1 MVRAFLGLA
10 LLVARLAAAYP
21 RTCATARTR
30 GLSCADHNV
39 TTRDGYVLET
49 HTVWNA
55 RVASPARVV
64 VLQHGLIDSSETW
77 VANYGGESLAR
88 QLADDGWLVYL
99 ANSRGRPPYRHTTL
113 GPDDAAFWAFS
124 WDEMAALD
132 LPATVDHALHVANA
146 TRASFV
152 GHSQGTTLAMAG
164 LAENATLADL
174 VDVAVLLAP
183 VAILDEGAFGNLT
196 GLVGIADW
204 LCARLPETCDMSI
217 WDAVHA
223 AAPVLCAWP
232 LGYAAC
238 LEALCDVA
246 GCKAKNNYNETVLV
260 RDIFGHSYFAGTS
273 WRNVDH
279 FAQME
284 RPDATALRRYDF
296 GTAALNEAHYGCPTP
311 PAYDLARFANRV
323 AAFYGTGDRLV
334 PEANARST
342 LALLSNAAFLEPA
355 TPVDGYGHGDFIW
368 SLDAGTILFPQVA
381 ALLDRGVKS

>member
-99 ANSRGRPPYRHTTL
+99 ANSRGRPPYRHATL

-238 LEALCDVA
+238 LEALCDIA

-260 RDIFGHSYFAGTS
+260 RRPTLRAIFRGTETVS
-273 WRNVDH
+273 LSSGPRPRHLRPLVFRGDVL
-279 FAQME
+279 AQRRPLRADGAARRDGAAPLRLRDRGAE
-284 RPDATALRRYDF
+284 RGPLRLPDAAGLRPRPVREQ
-296 GTAALNEAHYGCPTP
+296 GRRVLRHGRPPRPRGQRAEHARAA
-311 PAYDLARFANRV
+311 V
-323 AAFYGTGDRLV
+323 
-334 PEANARST
+334 
-342 LALLSNAAFLEPA
+342 
-355 TPVDGYGHGDFIW
+355 
-368 SLDAGTILFPQVA
+368 Q
-381 ALLDRGVKS
+381 RGIS

>member
-99 ANSRGRPPYRHTTL
+99 ANSRGRPPYRHATL

-132 LPATVDHALHVANA
+132 
-146 TRASFV
+146 S
-152 GHSQGTTLAMAG
+152 
-164 LAENATLADL
+164 
-174 VDVAVLLAP
+174 VL
-183 VAILDEGAFGNLT
+183 
-196 GLVGIADW
+196 
-204 LCARLPETCDMSI
+204 
-217 WDAVHA
+217 
-223 AAPVLCAWP
+223 
-232 LGYAAC
+232 
-238 LEALCDVA
+238 
-246 GCKAKNNYNETVLV
+246 
-260 RDIFGHSYFAGTS
+260 
-273 WRNVDH
+273 WR
-279 FAQME
+279 
-284 RPDATALRRYDF
+284 RRF
-296 GTAALNEAHYGCPTP
+296 SRE
-311 PAYDLARFANRV
+311 F
-323 AAFYGTGDRLV
+323 
-334 PEANARST
+334 
-342 LALLSNAAFLEPA
+342 
-355 TPVDGYGHGDFIW
+355 
-368 SLDAGTILFPQVA
+368 
-381 ALLDRGVKS
+381 DRGNEENS